1 MKNVSDLRQDDRV
14 GRVRSMPNPKR
25 PMRLSKVIF
34 LGVTFVFFT
43 GLVRS
48 QQPHKNSGARPADL
62 ASGEKTFVR
71 YCASCHGVDGT
82 GNGPVAPALKPP
94 PTDLT
99 TISKRNHGKYP
110 AGFVGA
116 FLKFGRNL
124 AAHGS
129 QEMPVWGSRFK
140 LIDPKG
146 DPTGQRHIDD
156 VVAYIES
163 LQIN

>member
-1 MKNVSDLRQDDRV
+1 MIEWDTHARLTLKFEGL
-14 GRVRSMPNPKR
+14 
-25 PMRLSKVIF
+25 MRLLKLVF
-34 LGVTFVFFT
+34 LGAALVFFT
-43 GLVRS
+43 GVIRS

-62 ASGEKTFVR
+62 ASGEKIFVR

-99 TISKRNHGKYP
+99 TIAKRNHGKYP

-116 FLKFGRNL
+116 SLKFGRNL

-129 QEMPVWGSRFK
+129 QDMPVWGSRFR
-140 LIDPKG
+140 LIDPKA

-163 LQIN
+163 LQVN